1 MLRLV
6 VGLHG
11 EEVSEGGLLVECAP
25 DEEAPGLVAHPDEE
39 GEGQGRDPPLR
50 GNWVEAD
57 NEGVGEVDE
66 ESSATSLKD
75 EAKVE
80 HPVGHALLEDGE
92 DASLADDHVRPLD
105 LQVQGVDQMG
115 GVDWS
120 PERWRGSRR
129 CCR

>member
-1 MLRLV
+1 MRLV

-11 EEVSEGGLLVECAP
+11 EEVSKPGLLAQGEP
-25 DEEAPGLVAHPDEE
+25 DEVAPGLVAHPDEE

-66 ESSATSLKD
+66 ESSAASLKD

-105 LQVQGVDQMG
+105 LQAE
-115 GVDWS
+115 S
-120 PERWRGSRR
+120 
-129 CCR
+129 

>member
-11 EEVSEGGLLVECAP
+11 EEISERSLLVECAS

-57 NEGVGEVDE
+57 DEGVGEVDE
-66 ESSATSLKD
+66 ECSAGGLKD

-80 HPVGHALLEDGE
+80 HPVVHALLEDGE
-92 DASLADDHVRPLD
+92 DPGLADDHVRPLD
-105 LQVQGVDQMG
+105 LQAEG
-115 GVDWS
+115 
-120 PERWRGSRR
+120 
-129 CCR
+129 